1 MANFIRTLAAAV
13 AAVTLSGCGGVTSPS
28 NQTSQDYSDTLTP
41 GGQVFQTFSVSKTG
55 EMQMSLQTLSPRPV
69 VGFIGLAV
77 GVPSGSVCSPILGY
91 AISQAAIGQSY
102 SFPTITKGSYCL
114 LVGDF
119 GSVLTG
125 STTFTV
131 RYSHP

>member
-1 MANFIRTLAAAV
+1 MANLIRTLAAVA
-13 AAVTLSGCGGVTSPS
+13 AAVTLAGCGGVTSPS

-55 EMQMSLQTLSPRPV
+55 EMQVTIQSLSPRPV
-69 VGFIGLAV
+69 VGFIGFAV
-77 GVPSGSVCSPILGY
+77 GLPSGSVCSPLLGY
-91 AISQAAIGQSY
+91 AVTQAAIGQSY

-119 GSVLTG
+119 NSALAGSA
-125 STTFTV
+125 TFTV